1 MKPRKSKTVAISAP
15 VAIPDVPAGIT
26 PTALP
31 GPPVIGEAPS
41 FPVTLGEVP
50 ATPGAKSGFAV
61 PDMALDGAELAGLT
75 IRAASLRGDS
85 HRRNGT
91 LRQDSMGTWR
101 LEEGRLNTVLV
112 CAADGLG
119 SEPHSHRG
127 AAAACQLLR
136 DNLARN
142 GSKQFFDAAPGKG
155 LTDLWQERAEQL
167 ASTLS
172 EMAVRQRL
180 DPKALSTTLSA
191 ALIEERP
198 ASPTEC
204 RYVVLTV
211 GDATAFT
218 LCSGQFKR
226 LLADPHDGPI
236 LDNRTWSLPTA
247 VGPVSTTA
255 GTLAPGDMLMVCT
268 DGTSNPM
275 RQADIQKQLADWW
288 GGGTIPGL
296 LEFGWQLGYRVRSYD
311 DDRTAVCVWSR

>member
-1 MKPRKSKTVAISAP
+1 VKFCKSTPVATSAP
-15 VAIPDVPAGIT
+15 VGIPDVPVGIT

-31 GPPVIGEAPS
+31 GPSVIGEAPS

-50 ATPGAKSGFAV
+50 TTPGAKSGFAV
-61 PDMALDGAELAGLT
+61 PDTALDGAELAGLT
-75 IRAASLRGDS
+75 IRAASVRGDS

-101 LEEGRLNTVLV
+101 IDEGALNAVLV
-112 CAADGLG
+112 CAADGVG

-136 DNLARN
+136 DNLAKN
-142 GSKQFFDAAPGKG
+142 GIRQFFDASPGKG

-172 EMAVRQRL
+172 EMAGRQRL
-180 DPKALSTTLSA
+180 NPKALSTTLSA

-198 ASPTEC
+198 TSPTEC

-218 LCSGQFKR
+218 LRSGQFKR
-226 LLADPHDGPI
+226 LLADPHDGPFI
-236 LDNRTWSLPTA
+236 DNSTWSLPTS
-247 VGPVSTTA
+247 VGSVGADT
-255 GTLAPGDMLMVCT
+255 GTLARGDMLMVCT
-268 DGTSNPM
+268 DGMSNPM
-275 RQADIQKQLADWW
+275 RQADVRRQLADWW
-288 GGGTIPGL
+288 GGESTPGL

-311 DDRTAVCVWSR
+311 DDRTAVCIWSR